1 MTLGRL
7 AVGILFCTAA
17 VLRSCAA
24 ATNPNVTTSLL
35 WPLPSNLSFST
46 GYLTI
51 DPSNFKFVPSGP
63 GGSSTVVQAA
73 LERYYKFIFDTP
85 VPYYPGGDPGT
96 VMGTLS
102 TVYVDVASSD
112 ESLGPDTKETYAMMI
127 GPGTSSMSS
136 ATVYGALRALETFS
150 QLVYRT
156 PEGGYAISAVVLV
169 DAPRFTYRGSMI
181 DSSRHYLPRNTI
193 LAHLDAMSYSK
204 FNVLHW
210 HITDDQS
217 FPYESIA
224 FPQLSQKVRLFNPS
238 VSQFLY
244 H

>member
-1 MTLGRL
+1 
-7 AVGILFCTAA
+7 
-17 VLRSCAA
+17 
-24 ATNPNVTTSLL
+24 
-35 WPLPSNLSFST
+35 
-46 GYLTI
+46 
-51 DPSNFKFVPSGP
+51 
-63 GGSSTVVQAA
+63 
-73 LERYYKFIFDTP
+73 
-85 VPYYPGGDPGT
+85 
-96 VMGTLS
+96 MGTLS
-102 TVYVDVASSD
+102 MVYVDVASSD
-112 ESLGPDTKETYAMMI
+112 ESLGPDTNEIYSMRI

-156 PEGGYAISAVVLV
+156 PEGGYAISEVMLV

-181 DSSRHYLPRNTI
+181 DSSRHYLSRNTI

-217 FPYESIA
+217 FPYESIV
-224 FPQLSQKVRLFNPS
+224 FPQLSQKVRLCNPS
-238 VSQFLY
+238 VSRFVY